1 LSLEHWQRLGP
12 TVADIAREKAGILK
26 ADCPAIVGVLPPD
39 AERVIRE
46 RIESLGCPA
55 VWPEAAEWVERG
67 KGAAG
72 FGSAQPARLVKDCA
86 LSRVEGHNLGWEL
99 PWAIADNLSYPLPLL
114 GDMQLMNSA
123 LAIATLKALRQQGWT
138 ISNEAI
144 QIGMAKTQWPGRLQW
159 TQWQGMKLLI
169 DGAHNPAA
177 AKVLRQYVDRLAP
190 TPVHWLM
197 GMLSTKDHADIF
209 QALLRKGDHLTLV
222 PVPEHSTAD
231 PLQLGELARSIC
243 PDLESCDTAV
253 DLVEGLQL
261 LQEKAS
267 GLKILCGSLYLVGE
281 FLAL

>member
-1 LSLEHWQRLGP
+1 M
-12 TVADIAREKAGILK
+12 
-26 ADCPAIVGVLPPD
+26 AIGY
-39 AERVIRE
+39 
-46 RIESLGCPA
+46 
-55 VWPEAAEWVERG
+55 
-67 KGAAG
+67 
-72 FGSAQPARLVKDCA
+72 
-86 LSRVEGHNLGWEL
+86 NL
-99 PWAIADNLSYPLPLL
+99 AIADNLSYPLPLL

-123 LAIATLKALRQQGWT
+123 LAIATLKALRQKGWT
-138 ISNEAI
+138 ISDEAI
-144 QIGMAKTQWPGRLQW
+144 QMGMAKTQWPGRLQW

-209 QALLRKGDHLTLV
+209 QALLRKGDRLTLV

-231 PLQLGELARSIC
+231 PLRLAELARSVC

-261 LQEKAS
+261 LQEKAL
-267 GLKILCGSLYLVGE
+267 GVKILCGSLYLVGE